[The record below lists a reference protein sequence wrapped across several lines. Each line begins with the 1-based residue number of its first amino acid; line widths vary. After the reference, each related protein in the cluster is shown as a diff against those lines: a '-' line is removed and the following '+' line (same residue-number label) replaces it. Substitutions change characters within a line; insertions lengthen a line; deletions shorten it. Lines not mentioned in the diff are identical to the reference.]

1 MSFLE
6 ATRHNVLRAA
16 RALDLSDWQVL
27 ELNTPRRE
35 LKVELNLRR
44 ADGTYSTFVG
54 FRVQHDNAR
63 GPMKG
68 GLRYDPRVDPDE
80 VNALASLMTWKT
92 AVMGLPYGGA
102 KGGINCD
109 PRSLTR
115 DELQRL
121 TRDFTDELA
130 DFIGPKTD
138 IPAPDMGTNA
148 ETMGWIVDQYS
159 KYHGWSP
166 GVITGKPISLGGS
179 QGRTAA
185 TGRGCLFALLNV
197 LSDRGDSI
205 EGKAIAIQGFGNV
218 GSWAARLMSEAG
230 GKIVAVSDV
239 TGGLRN
245 PEGLDV
251 DALCRYV
258 EGNRGVQGFKG
269 GEDFPGDELLT
280 TECEVLVPAAMES
293 VITRDNAEAIRAT
306 IIIEGANGPTTPEA
320 DEILRS
326 KGVTIVPDC
335 YANGGGVTVSYFEW
349 VQNLQQF
356 SWSEERVNLE
366 LRSVMDRAWSDLKAQ
381 AGEDGDLRLAAFK
394 LALSR
399 VLEATN
405 LRR

>member
-6 ATRHNVLRAA
+6 ATRYNVDRAA
-16 RALDLSDWQVL
+16 KALDLSPWQVL

-92 AVMGLPYGGA
+92 AVMGIPYGGA

-109 PRSLTR
+109 PRLLSR

-179 QGRTAA
+179 HGRTAA

-205 EGKAIAIQGFGNV
+205 EGKSIAIQGFGNV

-230 GKIVAVSDV
+230 GKVVAVSDV

-251 DALCRYV
+251 NALCDYV
-258 EGNRGVQGFKG
+258 DKTRGVQGFKG
-269 GEDFPGDELLT
+269 GEDFSGDELLT
-280 TECEVLVPAAMES
+280 SECEILVPAAMES
-293 VITRDNAEAIRAT
+293 VITKDNAEGISAT

-320 DEILRS
+320 DEILRK

-356 SWSEERVNLE
+356 SWTEERVNLE
-366 LRSVMDRAWSDLKAQ
+366 LRSVMDRAWADLKAQ
-381 AGEDGDLRLAAFK
+381 AGESEDLRLAAFK
-394 LALSR
+394 LALGR